1 VPSPEE
7 HQRIRDLEDRS
18 WTFRLLEEVRAES
31 TNPGERSEAF
41 RTLGYLEDYRSIE
54 PLTEMVENAD
64 LSTDLREEAS
74 VVLSGFD
81 LTSSEQTRRL
91 WWSSGDAPL
100 MKHALRLMERSEAD
114 VVTSVAG
121 DNSHPWQGLALS
133 TMAFGFDEPEFQ
145 PLRIDALTH
154 RDPQVRA
161 SAANVLVWDEPVAA
175 EAPLLQSMRD
185 ESTAV
190 AIEAVRT
197 LEYYPSRQ
205 VLREISEMT
214 GAATDELR
222 MAVSTSLDS
231 LRESFEAAASNGGEE
246 EVRWMRDWME
256 PVADLLTLTDEW
268 RSVEEHGAP
277 SPPSRVR
284 YSLDEI
290 LRVADDADGEWAV
303 NRQILLE
310 VDWELCD
317 DAARAELSSELAGH
331 PDPLV
336 REAAAVALSTWGQSE
351 ELAVLTGDSH
361 FAVRKAAIY
370 HLGLL
375 PRDPELAAVA
385 WDYLSDA
392 AGTTASEA
400 LTTYATHASRD
411 EAKGRLTALASDARS
426 ESLRHSAIS
435 NLVTLGGSSE
445 IASLN
450 HLLREAP
457 PVTWT
462 LHIALLNAIR
472 KLGLPEPDVPDLFE
486 IDNLH
491 LAQSLAA
498 LRFARS

>member
-1 VPSPEE
+1 MPSLEE

-31 TNPGERSEAF
+31 TDPDERSEAL

-54 PLTEMVENAD
+54 PLTEMVESAV
-64 LSTDLREEAS
+64 LSTDLREGAS
-74 VVLSGFD
+74 VVLSGCD
-81 LTSSEQTRRL
+81 LTSTEHQRRH
-91 WWSSGDAPL
+91 WWSDGDAPL

-114 VVTSVAG
+114 VLTSVAG

-145 PLRIDALTH
+145 SLKIDALTH
-154 RDPQVRA
+154 RDPLVRA

-175 EAPLLQSMRD
+175 EAPLLQAMRD

-190 AIEAVRT
+190 AVEAVRT
-197 LEYYPSRQ
+197 LEYYASRQ
-205 VLREISEMT
+205 VLREISEMAN
-214 GAATDELR
+214 AASDEIR
-222 MAVSTSLDS
+222 MVVSTSLDS
-231 LRESFEAAASNGGEE
+231 LRASFEEAASNGGEE
-246 EVRWMRDWME
+246 EIRWMRGWME

-277 SPPSRVR
+277 SPPSRAR

-290 LRVADDADGEWAV
+290 LRVADDADGEWAA

-310 VDWELCD
+310 VDWELFD
-317 DAARAELSSELAGH
+317 DSDRAELSSELVAH

-375 PRDPELAAVA
+375 APDPELAVVA
-385 WDYLSDA
+385 WGYLSDA

-400 LTTYATHASRD
+400 LTTYVTHASPD
-411 EAKGRLTALASDARS
+411 KAKGRLAALASDGRS
-426 ESLRHSAIS
+426 ESLRHTAIS
-435 NLVTLGGSSE
+435 NLVGLGGSSE

-450 HLLREAP
+450 HLLREPP

-462 LHIALLNAIR
+462 LHIELLNAIR
-472 KLGLPEPDVPDLFE
+472 KLGLPDPDVPDLFE
-486 IDNLH
+486 VDNLH
-491 LAQSLAA
+491 LVQSLAT

>member
-1 VPSPEE
+1 M
-7 HQRIRDLEDRS
+7 
-18 WTFRLLEEVRAES
+18 LEEVRAES

-41 RTLGYLEDYRSIE
+41 RTLGYLEDYRSIG

-74 VVLSGFD
+74 VVLSGCD
-81 LTSSEQTRRL
+81 LTSTERQRRS

-100 MKHALRLMERSEAD
+100 MKHALRLMERPEAD
-114 VVTSVAG
+114 VLTSVAG
-121 DNSHPWQGLALS
+121 DNSHPWQGLALA

-154 RDPQVRA
+154 RDPLIRA

-175 EAPLLQSMRD
+175 EAPLLEAMRD

-205 VLREISEMT
+205 VLREISEMSD
-214 GAATDELR
+214 AANDELR
-222 MAVSTSLDS
+222 MVVSTSLDS
-231 LRESFEAAASNGGEE
+231 LRECFEEVASDGSEE
-246 EVRWMRDWME
+246 EVRWMRGWME
-256 PVADLLTLTDEW
+256 PVADLLTLTDEPQ
-268 RSVEEHGAP
+268 SVGQQGAP
-277 SPPSRVR
+277 SPPSRTR
-284 YSLDEI
+284 YSLDDV
-290 LRVADDADGEWAV
+290 LRVVDDTDGEWAA

-310 VDWELCD
+310 VDWALFD
-317 DAARAELSSELAGH
+317 DSARAELSSDLGAH
-331 PDPLV
+331 PEPLV
-336 REAAAVALSTWGQSE
+336 REAAAVALSSWGQAE
-351 ELAVLTGDSH
+351 ELVVLTGDRH

-375 PRDPELAAVA
+375 APDPELAAVA
-385 WDYLSDA
+385 WGYLSDA
-392 AGTTASEA
+392 AGATASEA
-400 LTTYATHASRD
+400 LTTYVTHASRD
-411 EAKGRLTALASDARS
+411 KAIGRLTALASDARS

-445 IASLN
+445 VASLN
-450 HLLREAP
+450 YLLREP
-457 PVTWT
+457 PSVTWT

-472 KLGLPEPDVPDLFE
+472 KLGLPDPDVPDLFE
-486 IDNLH
+486 VDNLH
-491 LAQSLAA
+491 LVQSLAA